1 MPKLFYVCSI
11 YNWHIYRDIYIIK
24 KYEYL
29 FKVNFNFVI
38 VIIFI
43 LTMCIF
49 SYLIIRQKKN
59 SYLNAG
65 KKWDRIV
72 NELSRRK

>member
-1 MPKLFYVCSI
+1 MTHYI
-11 YNWHIYRDIYIIK
+11 DIYIIK
-24 KYEYL
+24 MYEYL
-29 FKVNFNFVI
+29 SKVNLNFVI

-49 SYLIIRQKKN
+49 IYLINRQKRN

-72 NELSRRK
+72 NELRKRK

>member
-1 MPKLFYVCSI
+1 MCVRFITDTYI
-11 YNWHIYRDIYIIK
+11 DIYIIK
-24 KYEYL
+24 KNEYL

-43 LTMCIF
+43 LIMCIF
-49 SYLIIRQKKN
+49 SYLIKRQKKN

>member
-1 MPKLFYVCSI
+1 
-11 YNWHIYRDIYIIK
+11 DIYIIK
-24 KYEYL
+24 MYEYL
-29 FKVNFNFVI
+29 SKVNLNFVI

-49 SYLIIRQKKN
+49 IYLINRQKRN

-72 NELSRRK
+72 NELRRRK

>member
-1 MPKLFYVCSI
+1 MCVRFITDTYI
-11 YNWHIYRDIYIIK
+11 DIYIIK
-24 KYEYL
+24 KNDYL

-43 LTMCIF
+43 ITMFIF
-49 SYLIIRQKKN
+49 IYLINIRKRN

-72 NELSRRK
+72 NELRRRKQTF

>member
-1 MPKLFYVCSI
+1 M
-11 YNWHIYRDIYIIK
+11 
-24 KYEYL
+24 YEYL
-29 FKVNFNFVI
+29 CNVNFNFVL
-38 VIIFI
+38 VILFI

-49 SYLIIRQKKN
+49 SYLINRQKKN

>member
-1 MPKLFYVCSI
+1 MLCEIDLKLTHYI
-11 YNWHIYRDIYIIK
+11 DIYIIK
-24 KYEYL
+24 KYKYL
-29 FKVNFNFVI
+29 FKVNINFLI
-38 VIIFI
+38 VIIII
-43 LTMCIF
+43 LTMFIF
-49 SYLIIRQKKN
+49 SYLINRQKKN

>member
-1 MPKLFYVCSI
+1 MCVRFITDTYI
-11 YNWHIYRDIYIIK
+11 DIYIIK
-24 KYEYL
+24 KNDYL

-38 VIIFI
+38 GIIFI

-49 SYLIIRQKKN
+49 SYLINRQKKN

>member
-1 MPKLFYVCSI
+1 M
-11 YNWHIYRDIYIIK
+11 
-24 KYEYL
+24 YEYL
-29 FKVNFNFVI
+29 IKVNLDFVI

-49 SYLIIRQKKN
+49 SYLVKMQKKN

-72 NELSRRK
+72 NELRRRK

>member
-1 MPKLFYVCSI
+1 MCVRFITDTYI
-11 YNWHIYRDIYIIK
+11 DIYIIK

-49 SYLIIRQKKN
+49 SYLINRQKKN

>member
-1 MPKLFYVCSI
+1 MYK
-11 YNWHIYRDIYIIK
+11 
-24 KYEYL
+24 YL
-29 FKVNFNFVI
+29 FKMNFNFLI

-49 SYLIIRQKKN
+49 SYLIYRQKKN

-65 KKWDRIV
+65 KKWDSIV
-72 NELSRRK
+72 DELRNRK